1 MYTLENF
8 SSEIHLTNNCQQK
21 HFSEYSKYEE
31 GNTLPFSNLRDY
43 LLEKPEY
50 KDSAD
55 LIMDKIT
62 ARMKEMIID
71 TMNCAKKHFLKNSRK
86 NQFELFG
93 YDFLIDEDF
102 RTWILEINNNPYIGT
117 PNKFIKGLL
126 PLMID

>member
-1 MYTLENF
+1 MRTSSTIYSLENF

-21 HFSEYSKYEE
+21 HFGEYSKYEE

-43 LLEKPEY
+43 LLEKPEF

-55 LIMDKIT
+55 LIMDKII

-86 NQFELFG
+86 NQF
-93 YDFLIDEDF
+93 
-102 RTWILEINNNPYIGT
+102 
-117 PNKFIKGLL
+117 
-126 PLMID
+126 

>member
-1 MYTLENF
+1 M
-8 SSEIHLTNNCQQK
+8 
-21 HFSEYSKYEE
+21 
-31 GNTLPFSNLRDY
+31 RDY
-43 LLEKPEY
+43 LLETEY

-71 TMNCAKKHFLKNSRK
+71 TMNCAKKHFLKGSRK

-117 PNKFIKGLL
+117 PNKFIKNLL
-126 PLMID
+126 PLMIDEILTVIHLWSAKGFNF

>member
-1 MYTLENF
+1 
-8 SSEIHLTNNCQQK
+8 LTNNCQQK
-21 HFSEYSKYEE
+21 HFGEYSKYEE
-31 GNTLPFSNLRDY
+31 GNTLPFSSLRDY

-55 LIMDKIT
+55 LIMDKII

-71 TMNCAKKHFLKNSRK
+71 TMNCAKKHFLKNFKR

-102 RTWILEINNNPYIGT
+102 RTWIL
-117 PNKFIKGLL
+117 
-126 PLMID
+126 